1 MPSAER
7 IRWAKTRSFLT
18 ILIALSILS
27 VLMYLL
33 FGGNPFRPDVMLRVY
48 VDDSGGMPV
57 GSQVRLNGIPVG
69 KVESVEL
76 AEEPEDSRFVEIRMS
91 VEAAA
96 LEHIPND
103 SVAEIGAENLL
114 GDRLIDITA
123 GRSPTAIQPGGTL
136 RYEPPAEVDQAQVIA
151 SLEKNLRAIDSLL
164 DDIEA
169 GRGGLARFL
178 RNDDL
183 YESAAERLRR
193 LERSVRNARTA
204 GAVGNLIQ
212 SDELYSNVQSTLT
225 RYDLLLA
232 DLEAGRGSAGEFL
245 QSSRTHDDLRKQIA
259 SARRQIAGLSKHRL
273 MESDRDYRQWT
284 EQMERFIAAID
295 DINAGQGR
303 LGQLLQVA
311 QTYESLQG
319 AAQNLQASLQD
330 FQQNPRKF
338 LRVDLDLF

>member
-1 MPSAER
+1 MPSAQR
-7 IRWAKTRSFLT
+7 IRWAKTRSFFT

-57 GSQVRLNGIPVG
+57 GSQVRLNGIPIG
-69 KVESVEL
+69 KVVAVEL
-76 AEEPEDSRFVEIRMS
+76 AKQPEGSRFVEVRLS

-103 SVAEIGAENLL
+103 SIVEIGAENLL

-123 GRSPTAIQPGGTL
+123 GRSTVPVQPGGSL
-136 RYEPPAEVDQAQVIA
+136 QYQPPAEIDRAQVIA
-151 SLEKNLRAIDSLL
+151 SLEKNLRSVDALL

-178 RNDDL
+178 RDDAI
-183 YESAAERLRR
+183 YQSTADRLRR
-193 LERSVRNARTA
+193 FEHSVRNARTA
-204 GAVGNLIQ
+204 GALASLIQ
-212 SDELYSNVQSTLT
+212 RDELYTNVQSTLA
-225 RYDLLLA
+225 RYDTLLA

-245 QSSRTHDDLRKQIA
+245 QSSRLHDDLRKQIV
-259 SARRQIAGLSKHRL
+259 SVRQQIAGLSKN
-273 MESDRDYRQWT
+273 
-284 EQMERFIAAID
+284 RFIATDGDYDRWNSQVERLIVAID
-295 DINAGQGR
+295 DINAGQGS

-319 AAQNLQASLQD
+319 AAQNLQAFLED